1 MNKITNTAKNK
12 LKGNQVA
19 IGKLMILF
27 KKSSS
32 TVERWIEDRSAMLTT
47 PNALKVI
54 RQETGLTTTEI
65 LEETE
70 TIKS

>member
-1 MNKITNTAKNK
+1 MNKITNTAKDK

-27 KKSSS
+27 RKSSS
-32 TVERWIEDRSAMLTT
+32 TVERWIEDRNAMLTT
-47 PNALKVI
+47 PNALKII
-54 RQETGLTTTEI
+54 RQETGLSTGEI

-70 TIKS
+70 NIRA